1 MLIWPGNRSIKRRL
15 YLIIAIALI
24 TVCPFASAAAV
35 DIPPLLTLFETKAN
49 KTIIKGG
56 VAFDIDK
63 RAVILL
69 KLPHIAQ
76 VMFDYDADGYFRLN
90 YTTVKEGGYRVA
102 HYLLMARSLM
112 KGKGHLDLNLRYTT
126 NWSPESYPLLIVEG
140 TGRFVIKNIKVTVMA
155 DPSEYRK
162 EKNRAF
168 FWRPEVVRVTT
179 VNFLTPVY
187 WDFSRNIHWPAALG
201 GLFLITV
208 SGILVLKYFH
218 KLPVEKYLPAV
229 SIIFILI
236 YSIHFVIKFT
246 PIINAAPFL
255 SSNEKLRKYSFRPE
269 FGQLLAAAREMV
281 KPDDRVVF
289 AGEENDWLS
298 PEAACFNLAPAK
310 CVFYSPDSNEYTGV
324 YDVWKLDASEINVV
338 VSYNSDNEL
347 PPGFVKK
354 YELNKNAYIA
364 VRE

>member
-1 MLIWPGNRSIKRRL
+1 MLIWSGNRSIKRRL
-15 YLIIAIALI
+15 YLTIVIALI
-24 TVCPFASAAAV
+24 TVRPFASAATV
-35 DIPPLLTLFETKAN
+35 DIPPLLSLFETKTD
-49 KTIIKGG
+49 KTIKKGG
-56 VAFDIDK
+56 IAFDIDK

-69 KLPHIAQ
+69 KLPHIAN
-76 VMFDYDADGYFRLN
+76 VMFDYEADGYFRLN

-102 HYLLMARSLM
+102 NHLLMARSLM
-112 KGKGHLDLNLRYTT
+112 KGKGHLDLDLRYTA

-140 TGRFVIKNIKVTVMA
+140 TGQFLIKNIKATA
-155 DPSEYRK
+155 ISDPSVYRT

-187 WDFSRNIHWPAALG
+187 WDFTRNIHWPAVLG

-208 SGILVLKYFH
+208 SGILVLKYFR
-218 KLPVEKYLPAV
+218 KFPVEKYLPAV
-229 SIIFILI
+229 SIIFILV

-246 PIINAAPFL
+246 PVINAAPFL
-255 SSNEKLRKYSFRPE
+255 SSNEKVRKYSLRPE

-289 AGEENDWLS
+289 AGEERDWLS
-298 PEAACFNLAPAK
+298 PEATCFNLAPTK
-310 CVFYSPDSNEYTGV
+310 CVFYSPDSNEYAGIGKAT
-324 YDVWKLDASEINVV
+324 KLKASEINVV
-338 VSYNSDNEL
+338 VSYNSSYEL

>member
-1 MLIWPGNRSIKRRL
+1 MLIWSGNRSIKRRL

-24 TVCPFASAAAV
+24 TASPFASAATV
-35 DIPPLLTLFETKAN
+35 DIPPLLMLFETKTN

-63 RAVILL
+63 RAVILF

-76 VMFDYDADGYFRLN
+76 VMFDYEADGYFRLN
-90 YTTVKEGGYRVA
+90 YTTVKEGGRRVA
-102 HYLLMARSLM
+102 HYLLMAQSLM

-140 TGRFVIKNIKVTVMA
+140 TGRFLIKNIRFTSVV

-179 VNFLTPVY
+179 INFLTPVY
-187 WDFSRNIHWPAALG
+187 WDFARNIHWPAVLG

-208 SGILVLKYFH
+208 SGILVLKYFR
-218 KLPVEKYLPAV
+218 KIPVEKYLPAV
-229 SIIFILI
+229 SIIFILV

-246 PIINAAPFL
+246 PVINAAPFL

-281 KPDDRVVF
+281 KSDDRVLF
-289 AGEENDWLS
+289 AGEERDWLS
-298 PEAACFNLAPAK
+298 PEATCFNLAPTK
-310 CVFYSPDSNEYTGV
+310 CVFFSPDSNEYAGIGEAT
-324 YDVWKLDASEINVV
+324 KLNASEINVV
-338 VSYNSDNEL
+338 VSYNSSYEL
-347 PPGFVKK
+347 PPGFVKM
-354 YELNKNAYIA
+354 YELSKNAYIA
-364 VRE
+364 VRK